1 MGSLEGAGHFHPES
15 QGFIQWERAV
25 AADPRVEG
33 VLGVVR
39 HDDIRPTV
47 VGDADV
53 EDIDDVGVSGQP
65 ARRAL
70 LADESFPVLLVE
82 VCGEDLDCHRAVER
96 RLGAAVDDAETAAA
110 DLVCVLESGGCQI
123 GRDRTRRVALRREGI
138 DVSHR
143 LDRFF
148 RSEPLS
154 KKCTTAGLS
163 RRYPRISPTAP
174 IRCPT
179 YDPRRQSVFWLR
191 PWTMMLRTTKHP
203 PSRSRR
209 RALSGASGGIARVTD
224 DLRRS
229 DCRGQRRHAGETFP
243 ARSE

>member
-1 MGSLEGAGHFHPES
+1 VGSLEGTGHLHPES
-15 QGFIQWERAV
+15 QGFIQWEWPV

-39 HDDIRPTV
+39 HDDVRPTV

-53 EDIDDVGVSGQP
+53 EDIDDIRVPGQP

-70 LADESFPVLLVE
+70 LADESFPVLLDE
-82 VCGEDLDCHRAVER
+82 VCGEDLDCHGAVER

-123 GRDRTRRVALRREGI
+123 GRDRTRRAALRREGI
-138 DVSHR
+138 VVGHR
-143 LDRFF
+143 PDRFF

-163 RRYPRISPTAP
+163 RRYSRISPTG
-174 IRCPT
+174 
-179 YDPRRQSVFWLR
+179 PRPMLDLR
-191 PWTMMLRTTKHP
+191 PTQAEFSGCVPGRWCYAQLNTRPILPEASHSRTRP
-203 PSRSRR
+203 
-209 RALSGASGGIARVTD
+209 
-224 DLRRS
+224 
-229 DCRGQRRHAGETFP
+229 AGSP
-243 ARSE
+243 G